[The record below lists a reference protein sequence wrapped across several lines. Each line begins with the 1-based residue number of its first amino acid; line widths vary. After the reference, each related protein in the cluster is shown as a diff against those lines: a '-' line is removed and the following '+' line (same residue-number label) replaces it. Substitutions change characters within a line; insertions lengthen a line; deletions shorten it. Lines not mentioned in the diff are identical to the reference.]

1 MRLTHRA
8 LLSAPPD
15 SVRAILQ
22 DPTAWGALGFH
33 PRPTGRGHWAGEWR
47 LQWPRVLTLEVD
59 AEPTA
64 HGLRFTFAG
73 EGVRGSGEISAVA
86 LPSGDGPDD
95 AGASVVLDVD
105 VVVSWSLP
113 GAWWAELE
121 AEVMPRWVRAIA
133 ARSG

>member
-8 LLSAPPD
+8 LLATPPD
-15 SVRAILQ
+15 PVRAILQ
-22 DPTAWGALGFH
+22 DPTAWSALGFQ
-33 PRPTGRGHWAGEWR
+33 PRAAGRDHWAGEWR
-47 LQWPRVLTLEVD
+47 LHWPRVLTLEVD

-73 EGVRGSGEISAVA
+73 EGVRGSGEISAV
-86 LPSGDGPDD
+86 GTPDD
-95 AGASVVLDVD
+95 GGASVVLDVD

-121 AEVMPRWVRAIA
+121 AEVLPRWLRAITGA
-133 ARSG
+133 SPGQ